1 MPPAKPPTEP
11 PTGRRCRRPSPPCCP
26 QRRRT
31 EPPTGRRCRR
41 PSPPCCPQSCPRR
54 GKATAAKRAAVL
66 LAWLGFGLSGRFSRP
81 CGVLVVLLVWR
92 LSFGLAVSAFRLFFS
107 GPLFP
112 RIKKKTKSR
121 SLPALSG
128 VCLFVVCAAVVC
140 RLCCSCLS
148 FCIAS
153 HQSKDKKLFCFGRL
167 AFCFAL
173 PRLPPTKEK
182 DKKLFC
188 FGRLAF
194 CFFFASLGGGYIH
207 IYIYTEQM
215 RLYLKRP
222 LGAARK
228 TPRKPKT

>member
-1 MPPAKPPTEP
+1 MPPTEP
-11 PTGRRCRRPSPPCCP
+11 P
-26 QRRRT
+26 T

-81 CGVLVVLLVWR
+81 FGVLVVLLVWR

-107 GPLFP
+107 GPLSP

-148 FCIAS
+148 FVL
-153 HQSKDKKLFCFGRL
+153 QLFVILHRL
-167 AFCFAL
+167 APKQRQKAF
-173 PRLPPTKEK
+173 
-182 DKKLFC
+182 LFWAASFLLC
-188 FGRLAF
+188 
-194 CFFFASLGGGYIH
+194 FASLASHERKRQKAFLFWAASFLLFLCLPRGWLYTY
-207 IYIYTEQM
+207 IYIPS
-215 RLYLKRP
+215 K
-222 LGAARK
+222 
-228 TPRKPKT
+228 